1 MIIKK
6 IKNLD
11 DLIAKNTKKNI
22 AVESNIIASPTQ
34 IQIMDYML
42 NHQNETVYQKDLENT
57 THLSRATISSVLQT
71 MEKHG
76 LVTRITDNIDTRTK
90 IVRLNSETKNFF
102 RENKNKFDNIE
113 KQILSGISEDEL
125 NYFTKILDKMIK
137 NIED

>member
-90 IVRLNSETKNFF
+90 IVRLNSETKDFF

>member
-125 NYFTKILDKMIK
+125 NYFTRILDKMIK